1 MLAFRGM
8 RPPSVRRANT
18 GCSGAAVR
26 AALVAAIILGHP
38 QDILPVQ
45 NSDPKKPHHHH
56 SKTARLHEGDHAPP
70 HRDFS
75 PGHRRMLQTL
85 REVADRAAR
94 GDLYLG
100 DGVVRKFR
108 RQLEELDQSPS
119 VPGTPSYWMDLN
131 RWNVLLE
138 LGVAEVRFGEEKAG
152 IEHLKAAYN
161 LLPSVR
167 DRLQRSRVDQTIFEL
182 GVAYMRMGETQNC
195 VVQHGAERCILPLR
209 GEGIHALPEGSTQA
223 IRYFTEVLESS
234 PSGKDY
240 GYYFPSLWLLNVA
253 YMTLDQYP
261 DGVPAR
267 YRIPESKFQTRIP
280 FQRFRNI
287 SQKLGLDSFNLAGG
301 AIVDDFDGDGYLD
314 ILTSTWDL
322 SGPMVYFRN
331 NADGTFREIS
341 SEAGLEGIWGG
352 LNLLQAD
359 YDNDGHV
366 DVLVLRGAWSGKE
379 GEQPNSLLRNRG
391 DGTFQDVTYEAG
403 LAEVSYPTQVAGW
416 ADYDNDGDLDL
427 FVGNESLGDYRAP
440 WQLFRN
446 QGDGT
451 FQDVAAQAGVRN
463 YFFTKGVAWG
473 DYDGDRYPDL
483 YVSNYRDP
491 NRLFRNRGDGTFED
505 VTAKMKVEGPEESFP
520 AWFWDYNNDGHLDL
534 FVSSYAGHI
543 GHQARHHIG
552 LPPDF
557 EQARLYEGNGQ
568 GGFRD
573 VARERNLEVPM
584 QPMGSNFGDLNN
596 DGWLDFYLGTGDP
609 SLASIVPNLMFLN
622 QGGQRF
628 EDVTIAG
635 GFGHLQ
641 KGHGVAFADLD
652 NDGDLDVFE
661 QMGGAFPVDGYSD
674 ALYENPGTGN
684 HWLAIKLV
692 GRESNASAIGARI
705 RVRIVE
711 GGASRSIYRHVN
723 SGGSFGCNPL
733 RQTIGL
739 GQATSA
745 SEVEIFWPTTGKTQR
760 LGEVSS
766 DQLIRV
772 VEGEEG
778 FQRVPLK
785 RFRF

>member
-1 MLAFRGM
+1 M
-8 RPPSVRRANT
+8 RLPSVRRAIAHPA
-18 GCSGAAVR
+18 SAAVR
-26 AALVAAIILGHP
+26 AALVVAIIGGTFQLP
-38 QDILPVQ
+38 LPVQ
-45 NSDPKKPHHHH
+45 ISDAKKSHHHH
-56 SKTARLHEGDHAPP
+56 PKPGTPDKGAGDR
-70 HRDFS
+70 HRDERDLS
-75 PGHRRMLQTL
+75 PGHRRMLGTL
-85 REVADRAAR
+85 REVAAKTAR
-94 GDLYLG
+94 DNPYLG
-100 DGVVRKFR
+100 DGVVRDLR
-108 RQLEELDQSPS
+108 RQLEEVEQSVS
-119 VPGTPSYWMDLN
+119 DPGIPSYWKDLN
-131 RWNVLLE
+131 RWKILLD
-138 LGVAEVRFGEEKAG
+138 LGVAEVRLGEEDAG
-152 IEHLKAAYN
+152 IEHLKSAYA
-161 LLPSVR
+161 LLPGLR
-167 DRLQRSRVDQTIFEL
+167 NRLQQGKVDQTVFEL

-195 VVQHGAERCILPLR
+195 TVQHGAERCILPLR
-209 GEGIHALPEGSTQA
+209 GDGIHSLPEGSTQA
-223 IRYFTEVLESS
+223 IRYFTEGLENSS
-234 PSGKDY
+234 PDAEVD
-240 GYYFPSLWLLNVA
+240 YYFPSLWLLNIA

-267 YRIPESKFQTRIP
+267 FRIPESTFQSQVP
-280 FQRFRNI
+280 FPHFSNI
-287 SQKLGLDSFNLAGG
+287 SPKLGTGSFNLAGG

-314 ILTSTWDL
+314 ILTSTWDA
-322 SGPMVYFRN
+322 SGPMRYFRN
-331 NADGTFREIS
+331 NRDGTFPERS
-341 SEAGLEGIWGG
+341 REAGLEGIWGG

-366 DVLVLRGAWSGKE
+366 DVLVLRGAWGGVE
-379 GEQPNSLLRNRG
+379 GQHPNSLLRNRG
-391 DGTFQDVTYEAG
+391 DGSFQDVTFEAG
-403 LAEVSYPTQVAGW
+403 LGKFFYPTQVAGW

-427 FVGNESLGDYRAP
+427 FVGNESLGGFQAP

-451 FQDVAAQAGVRN
+451 FQDVAEQAGVKG
-463 YFFTKGVAWG
+463 YAFTKGVTWG

-505 VTAKMKVEGPEESFP
+505 VTAKLNVGRPEESFP

-534 FVSSYAGHI
+534 FVSSYSGHI
-543 GHQARHHIG
+543 GHQASYHLG
-552 LPPDF
+552 LSPDF
-557 EQARLYEGNGQ
+557 EKACLYEGNGR

-573 VARERNLEVPM
+573 VVRESNLAVPM

-596 DGWLDFYLGTGDP
+596 DGYLDFYLGTGDP

-674 ALYENPGTGN
+674 ALYQNPGTDN

-723 SGGSFGCNPL
+723 SGGSFGGNPL

-739 GQATSA
+739 GKAESA
-745 SEVEIFWPTTGKTQR
+745 GEVEIFWPRTGKTQR

-766 DQLIRV
+766 GQLIRV

-778 FQRVPLK
+778 FERVPLK
-785 RFRF
+785 RLRF

>member
-1 MLAFRGM
+1 MDKDL
-8 RPPSVRRANT
+8 
-18 GCSGAAVR
+18 
-26 AALVAAIILGHP
+26 
-38 QDILPVQ
+38 
-45 NSDPKKPHHHH
+45 
-56 SKTARLHEGDHAPP
+56 
-70 HRDFS
+70 S
-75 PGHRRMLQTL
+75 PGHRRMLRTL
-85 REVADRAAR
+85 REVADRTDR
-94 GDLYLG
+94 KNPYLG
-100 DGVVRKFR
+100 RGVVRDLR
-108 RQLEELDQSPS
+108 RQLEELDESPS
-119 VPGTPSYWMDLN
+119 VPGAPLYWKDLN

-138 LGVAEVRFGEEKAG
+138 LGVAEVRFGEEETG

-161 LLPSVR
+161 LLPDLR
-167 DRLQRSRVDQTIFEL
+167 NRLQRSKVDQTIYEL

-209 GEGIHALPEGSTQA
+209 GDGIHTLPEGSTRA
-223 IRYFTEVLESS
+223 IRYFMEVLESS
-234 PSGKDY
+234 SPEKDH

-253 YMTLDQYP
+253 HMTLDQYP
-261 DGVPAR
+261 DGVPPR
-267 YRIPESKFQTRIP
+267 YRIPESAFQARVP

-287 SQKLGLDSFNLAGG
+287 SPKLGMDSFNLAGG

-314 ILTSTWDL
+314 ILTSTWDAI
-322 SGPMVYFRN
+322 GPMVYFRN
-331 NADGTFREIS
+331 NADGTFREVS
-341 SEAGLEGIWGG
+341 REAGLEGIWGG

-366 DVLVLRGAWSGKE
+366 DVLVLRGAWSGAE
-379 GEQPNSLLRNRG
+379 GEHPNSLLRNRG
-391 DGTFQDVTYEAG
+391 DGTFQDVTYDAG
-403 LAEVSYPTQVAGW
+403 LAAVSYPTQTAGW

-451 FQDVAAQAGVRN
+451 FQDVAAQAGVKN
-463 YFFTKGVAWG
+463 YYYTKGVAWG

-491 NRLFRNRGDGTFED
+491 NRLYRNRGDGTFED
-505 VTAKMKVEGPEESFP
+505 VTAKLNVASPEESFP
-520 AWFWDYNNDGHLDL
+520 VWFWDYNNDGHLDL
-534 FVSSYAGHI
+534 FVSSYSGHI
-543 GHQARHHIG
+543 GQQARYHLG
-552 LPPDF
+552 LSPNF
-557 EQARLYEGNGQ
+557 EKACLYEGNGR
-568 GGFRD
+568 GGFRN
-573 VARERNLEVPM
+573 VVQERNLGVPM

-596 DGWLDFYLGTGDP
+596 DGYLDFYLGTGDP

-622 QGGQRF
+622 QGGKRF
-628 EDVTIAG
+628 DDVTIAG

-661 QMGGAFPVDGYSD
+661 QMGGAFPADGYSD
-674 ALYENPGTGN
+674 ALYENPGTDN
-684 HWLAIKLV
+684 HWLAIRLV

-705 RVRIVE
+705 RVQIVE
-711 GGASRSIYRHVN
+711 EGASRSVYRHVN
-723 SGGSFGCNPL
+723 SGGSFGGNPL

-739 GQATSA
+739 GRATSA

-766 DQLIRV
+766 GQLIRV

-778 FQRVPLK
+778 FERVPLK
-785 RFRF
+785 RLHF